1 MLASTHA
8 AMREFGKI
16 ENILAAGKIHGG
28 GSRSIEETVAR
39 ITFAIDAGDWKT
51 LESLMTTINATDRS
65 LDPASAQTLDDLK
78 LALATLFAT
87 TEKNQSL
94 DYPPSKA
101 RQAEARNDKNYHAR
115 SWNAHL
121 LFRAWAAARSGHVEI
136 AKALLAQMGSEVRD
150 PGFPTLN
157 KLLLLTQ
164 SLLDFQSGKHEEALA
179 RLQSSIDGK
188 ELYATHITLME
199 LLLKRGDYPAARDQA
214 RWLASH
220 RGRAYAETRRRHVA
234 ADECCAV
241 QHRPAGRCG
250 MLHAPG
256 RRSASGQGDG
266 GLQQALAGTGFA
278 RAAQGT
284 RRPPCTGY

>member
-1 MLASTHA
+1 MLLGAEDFPGAIEQFGEAEKLGAKVQNLMLASTHA

-136 AKALLAQMGSEVRD
+136 ARAPAGANGQRSARSRFSDIEQIAVAHAILA
-150 PGFPTLN
+150 GFPEWQT
-157 KLLLLTQ
+157 
-164 SLLDFQSGKHEEALA
+164 
-179 RLQSSIDGK
+179 
-188 ELYATHITLME
+188 
-199 LLLKRGDYPAARDQA
+199 
-214 RWLASH
+214 
-220 RGRAYAETRRRHVA
+220 
-234 ADECCAV
+234 
-241 QHRPAGRCG
+241 
-250 MLHAPG
+250 
-256 RRSASGQGDG
+256 RRSAG
-266 GLQQALAGTGFA
+266 APAVEY
-278 RAAQGT
+278 RWQGT
-284 RRPPCTGY
+284 LRHTSP